1 LRLARLGHTFGAMAA
16 TRSTPTASPPRP
28 PHRAGPT
35 RGLLRVLGVLFGA
48 AIIVGNT
55 IASGILRTPGDVAAA
70 LPSPAWFLGVWVLG
84 GIYAMCGAMT
94 MAELAAML
102 PKSGG
107 QYVYARRAMGE
118 YAGFVIGWT
127 DWISSAASIAA
138 GAIALGELTGALWPS
153 LASSGT
159 LVAVVVTVFFTSL
172 HWLGVRSGDLT
183 TQLWGI
189 VKVGTLLAVAVA
201 CLIAAPAPASATAAA
216 FPSGLALAG
225 AMVIALQS
233 VLYTYDGWT
242 GYTYFGG
249 EVRDPKHIPRAMALG
264 VLLVTAVYVALN
276 WSFLHVLGI
285 DGLAGEK
292 FAARSAAIAVFGASG
307 DGIVSAVMAVS
318 LLGGVS
324 ALIMLTSR
332 VPFALA
338 DDGLLPRAVARVN
351 KGGTPDISLLGTA
364 VVVLLLI
371 MTGTFSSVLAL
382 AAFFFVMQYGVS
394 FTSLF
399 ILRWREPDLPRP
411 YRAIGY
417 PVIPAIVLLGAVAFV
432 VGSFFGDRANTLKSV
447 VVLVASYPLYRLV
460 IWLRARSVSK

>member
-1 LRLARLGHTFGAMAA
+1 M
-16 TRSTPTASPPRP
+16 
-28 PHRAGPT
+28 
-35 RGLLRVLGVLFGA
+35 LGVLFGA
-48 AIIVGNT
+48 TIIVGNT
-55 IASGILRTPGDVAAA
+55 IASGILRTPGEVAAA
-70 LPSPAWFLGVWVLG
+70 LPSPAWFIGIWIVG
-84 GIYAMCGAMT
+84 GLYAMCGALT

-102 PKSGG
+102 PKPGG

-118 YAGFVIGWT
+118 YAGFVIGWS

-153 LASSGT
+153 LEPSGP
-159 LVAVVVTVFFTSL
+159 LVAVTVTVLFTAL
-172 HWLGVRSGDLT
+172 HWVGVRSGDLT
-183 TQLWGI
+183 TQLWGF

-201 CLIAAPAPASATAAA
+201 CLLAPRAPGSPVQALV

-249 EVRDPKHIPRAMALG
+249 EVRDPRQIPRAMALG
-264 VLLVTAVYVALN
+264 VLSVTAVYVALN

-285 DGLAGEK
+285 EGLAGEK
-292 FAARSAAIAVFGASG
+292 FAARSAAIAVFGTNG
-307 DGIVSAVMAVS
+307 DRIVSAVMAIS

-338 DDGLLPRAVARVN
+338 EDGLLPRAVARVN
-351 KGGTPDISLLGTA
+351 RGGSPDVSLAGTA

-371 MTGTFSSVLAL
+371 VTGTFASVLAL

-394 FTSLF
+394 FASLF
-399 ILRWREPDLPRP
+399 ILRWREPGLPRP

-417 PVIPAIVLLGAVAFV
+417 PVIPAIVLLGAAAFV
-432 VGSFFGDRANTLKSV
+432 VGSFFGDRENTLKSV
-447 VVLVASYPLYRLV
+447 LVLLASYPVYRLV
-460 IWLRARSVSK
+460 IRLRARSGA